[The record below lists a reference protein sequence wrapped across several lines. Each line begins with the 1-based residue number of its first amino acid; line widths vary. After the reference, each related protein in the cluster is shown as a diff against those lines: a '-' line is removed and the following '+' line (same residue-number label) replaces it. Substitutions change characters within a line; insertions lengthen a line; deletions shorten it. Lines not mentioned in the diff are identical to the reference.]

1 MAVITDYDEM
11 YRYSVSSFPEGQLG
25 ASTPVGQFLAK
36 IVQIPEFKNFI
47 EVGTWNGRGST
58 KCIMNGL
65 VQRSDKTSFYS
76 LEADKGRCQSGQDFW
91 ATQEKGN
98 VDLHLLWGKLSD
110 KMVTREYVQTHP
122 KFSDQLQYFD
132 IEASQTH
139 EAPLVDGVLPKDVE
153 FVFLDGGEFCSIF
166 DFNVLVKKYAHSLKV
181 IGLDDIDNLKND
193 LVYKN
198 LTQEDSPWKVL
209 ASGPHPNRP
218 GREDGPQRGHTW
230 CFFVKK

>member
-1 MAVITDYDEM
+1 MDELF
-11 YRYSVSSFPEGQLG
+11 RYQVSSFPEGQLG

-36 IVQIPEFKNFI
+36 IVQNPEFKNFI

-91 ATQEKGN
+91 STQEKGN
-98 VDLHLLWGKLSD
+98 VDLNLLWGKLSD
-110 KMVTREYVQTHP
+110 KMVTREYVQNHP
-122 KFSDQLQYFD
+122 KFSSQLQYFD

-139 EAPLVDGVLPKDVE
+139 EAPLVGDDLPKDVE
-153 FVFLDGGEFCSIF
+153 FIFLDGGEFCSIF

-181 IGLDDIDNLKND
+181 IGLDDIDTIKNERIYENLM
-193 LVYKN
+193 
-198 LTQEDSPWKVL
+198 QPDSPWVRFVT
-209 ASGPHPNRP
+209 GPHP
-218 GREDGPQRGHTW
+218 GRAGNDLGNTWAFFARKEDI
-230 CFFVKK
+230 

>member
-1 MAVITDYDEM
+1 MDELF
-11 YRYSVSSFPEGQLG
+11 RYPVSSFPEGQLG

-36 IVQIPEFKNFI
+36 IVQNPEFKNFI

-65 VQRSDKTSFYS
+65 VQRSDKTLFYS

-91 ATQEKGN
+91 TTQEKGN

-139 EAPLVDGVLPKDVE
+139 EAPLVDEVLPKDVE
-153 FVFLDGGEFCSIF
+153 LVFLDGGEFCSIF
-166 DFNVLVKKYAHSLKV
+166 DFNVLVKKYSHSLKV
-181 IGLDDIDNLKND
+181 IGLDDIDTIKNERIYENLM
-193 LVYKN
+193 
-198 LTQEDSPWKVL
+198 QPDSPWVRFVT
-209 ASGPHPNRP
+209 GPHP
-218 GREDGPQRGHTW
+218 GRAGNAEGNTW
-230 CFFVKK
+230 AFFCRKDDV

>member
-25 ASTPVGQFLAK
+25 ASTPVGQFLTK
-36 IVQIPEFKNFI
+36 IVQNPEFMNFI

-91 ATQEKGN
+91 ATLEKGN

-122 KFSDQLQYFD
+122 KFSSQLQYFD

-139 EAPLVDGVLPKDVE
+139 EAPLVGDDLPKDVE

-181 IGLDDIDNLKND
+181 IGLDDIDTIKNERIYENLM
-193 LVYKN
+193 
-198 LTQEDSPWKVL
+198 QPDSPWVRF
-209 ASGPHPNRP
+209 ATGPHP
-218 GREDGPQRGHTW
+218 GRAGNAEGNTWAFFCRKED
-230 CFFVKK
+230 V

>member
-1 MAVITDYDEM
+1 MDELF
-11 YRYSVSSFPEGQLG
+11 RYPVSSFPEGQLG

-122 KFSDQLQYFD
+122 KFSSQLQYFD

-139 EAPLVDGVLPKDVE
+139 EAPLVGDDLPNDVE
-153 FVFLDGGEFCSIF
+153 FAFLDGGEFCSIF

-181 IGLDDIDNLKND
+181 IGLDDIDTIKNERIYENLM
-193 LVYKN
+193 
-198 LTQEDSPWKVL
+198 QPDSPWVRFVT
-209 ASGPHPNRP
+209 GPHP
-218 GREDGPQRGHTW
+218 GRAGNAEGNTW
-230 CFFVKK
+230 AFFCRKDDV

>member
-1 MAVITDYDEM
+1 MDELF
-11 YRYSVSSFPEGQLG
+11 RYPVSSFPEGQLG
-25 ASTPVGQFLAK
+25 ASTPVGQFLTK
-36 IVQIPEFKNFI
+36 IVQNPEFKNFI
-47 EVGTWNGRGST
+47 EVGTWSGRGST

-122 KFSDQLQYFD
+122 KFSSQLQYFD

-139 EAPLVDGVLPKDVE
+139 EAPLVGDVLPDNVE

-181 IGLDDIDNLKND
+181 IGLDDIDTIKNERIYENLM
-193 LVYKN
+193 
-198 LTQEDSPWKVL
+198 QPDSPWVCF
-209 ASGPHPNRP
+209 ATGPHP
-218 GREDGPQRGHTW
+218 GRAGNAEGNTWAMFCRKED
-230 CFFVKK
+230 V

>member
-1 MAVITDYDEM
+1 MDELF
-11 YRYSVSSFPEGQLG
+11 RYPVSSFPEGQLG
-25 ASTPVGQFLAK
+25 ASTPVGQFLTK
-36 IVQIPEFKNFI
+36 IVQNPELKNFI
-47 EVGTWNGRGST
+47 EVGTWSGRGST

-76 LEADKGRCQSGQDFW
+76 LEADKGRCQSGKDFW

-122 KFSDQLQYFD
+122 KFSSQLQYFD

-139 EAPLVDGVLPKDVE
+139 EAPLVGDDLPDDVE
-153 FVFLDGGEFCSIF
+153 FAFLDGGEFCSIF

-181 IGLDDIDNLKND
+181 IGLDDIDTIKNERIYENLM
-193 LVYKN
+193 
-198 LTQEDSPWKVL
+198 QPDSPWVRFVT
-209 ASGPHPNRP
+209 GPHP
-218 GREDGPQRGHTW
+218 GRAGNAEGNTWAMFCRKED
-230 CFFVKK
+230 V